1 MLLHVSNLFYYLL
14 NKTLEDSKTPV
25 IRRVI
30 DGTEECIAKDDDD
43 LFIEEQSFVTKIFVQ
58 ASFFELFRNRN
69 LVFFF
74 QAKPIFQTS
83 PSSKSLVAFFKH
95 RPIRMRS

>member
-1 MLLHVSNLFYYLL
+1 MLQHVSNLFYYLL
-14 NKTLEDSKTPV
+14 NKTLDDSKTPV

-69 LVFFF
+69 LVLFFK
-74 QAKPIFQTS
+74 QS
-83 PSSKSLVAFFKH
+83 PFFKH
-95 RPIRMRS
+95 PHLQNLS

>member
-1 MLLHVSNLFYYLL
+1 MLQHVSNLFYYLL
-14 NKTLEDSKTPV
+14 NKTLDDSKTPV

-30 DGTEECIAKDDDD
+30 DGTEECIAKDDDDD

-69 LVFFF
+69 LVFF
-74 QAKPIFQTS
+74 QAKPIFQKS
-83 PSSKSLVAFFKH
+83 PSSKSLLAFFKH
-95 RPIRMRS
+95 CRIWMHS

>member
-1 MLLHVSNLFYYLL
+1 MLQHASNLFYYLL
-14 NKTLEDSKTPV
+14 NKTLDDSKTPV

-74 QAKPIFQTS
+74 KQS
-83 PSSKSLVAFFKH
+83 PFFKYPH
-95 RPIRMRS
+95 LQNLS

>member
-1 MLLHVSNLFYYLL
+1 MLQHASNLFYYLL
-14 NKTLEDSKTPV
+14 NKTLDDSKTPV

-69 LVFFF
+69 LV
-74 QAKPIFQTS
+74 
-83 PSSKSLVAFFKH
+83 LFFKQ
-95 RPIRMRS
+95 RPFFKNPHLKISLSLF

>member
-1 MLLHVSNLFYYLL
+1 MLQHASNLFYYLL
-14 NKTLEDSKTPV
+14 NKTLDDSKTPV

-69 LVFFF
+69 LVLFFK
-74 QAKPIFQTS
+74 QS
-83 PSSKSLVAFFKH
+83 PFFKH
-95 RPIRMRS
+95 PHL

>member
-1 MLLHVSNLFYYLL
+1 MLQHASNLFYYLL
-14 NKTLEDSKTPV
+14 NKTLDDSKTPV

-69 LVFFF
+69 LVFFSSKAHF
-74 QAKPIFQTS
+74 SNIPIF
-83 PSSKSLVAFFKH
+83 KISLSLF
-95 RPIRMRS
+95 

>member
-1 MLLHVSNLFYYLL
+1 MLQHVSNLFYYLL
-14 NKTLEDSKTPV
+14 NKTLDDSKTPV

-74 QAKPIFQTS
+74 KQS
-83 PSSKSLVAFFKH
+83 PFFKH
-95 RPIRMRS
+95 PLSHMDA

>member
-1 MLLHVSNLFYYLL
+1 MLQHASNLFYYLL
-14 NKTLEDSKTPV
+14 NKTLDDSKTPV

-30 DGTEECIAKDDDD
+30 DGTEECIAKDDDDD

-69 LVFFF
+69 LVFFSSKAHF
-74 QAKPIFQTS
+74 SNIPIF
-83 PSSKSLVAFFKH
+83 KISLSLF
-95 RPIRMRS
+95 

>member
-1 MLLHVSNLFYYLL
+1 MLQHVSNLFYYLL
-14 NKTLEDSKTPV
+14 NKTLDDSKTPV

-30 DGTEECIAKDDDD
+30 DGTEECIAKDDDDD

-74 QAKPIFQTS
+74 KQS
-83 PSSKSLVAFFKH
+83 PFFKH
-95 RPIRMRS
+95 PHLQNLS

>member
-1 MLLHVSNLFYYLL
+1 MLQHASNLLYYLL
-14 NKTLEDSKTPV
+14 NKTLDDSKTPV

-58 ASFFELFRNRN
+58 ASFFELFRIRN
-69 LVFFF
+69 LVLF

-83 PSSKSLVAFFKH
+83 PSSKSLLAFF
-95 RPIRMRS
+95 